1 MNTLIN
7 FHAPLKKLNEKQRK
21 FQQKTWITKGI
32 QNAIEKK
39 NRLFK
44 EYIKCGDSNKN
55 IFHQEYKTS
64 KQLINFTKTK

>member
-1 MNTLIN
+1 MNTLLN
-7 FHAPLKKLNEKQRK
+7 SHAALKRK
-21 FQQKTWITKGI
+21 YQQNPWITKGI

-44 EYIKCGDSNKN
+44 KYIKCGDSNKN

>member
-1 MNTLIN
+1 M
-7 FHAPLKKLNEKQRK
+7 
-21 FQQKTWITKGI
+21 ITKGI

-44 EYIKCGDSNKN
+44 KYIKCGDSNKN

-64 KQLINFTKTK
+64 TQLINFTRTK